1 MSKARATGPKKIQ
14 QGSRPGVLSKAM
26 LAILALS
33 AVGLAASIYLTN
45 LHHQIFT
52 GKLEDFGF
60 CGISRTISCE
70 AVSASPYSSI
80 FGVPLSWLGVL
91 LYLFWIVLAA
101 AALHKPDQQSRL
113 ATGLVL
119 VTSAAA
125 VAFNLYLGQ
134 LMFFRLDT
142 ICLLCLLTY
151 LVNLVCLLLAIRL
164 AKGSLLPTAVSAIR
178 ALLPFSGETRYGF
191 VLIAVGIIAVGLVGQ
206 LQMQKSIA
214 EASKFDA
221 DGFRKYQATERRQVD
236 TASDPF
242 HGGADARLT
251 IVEFSDFQCPHC
263 RKAHVVLQTVLT
275 GYGDRIK
282 FVFKNLP
289 LEFHHSSR
297 ALAQLGEAA
306 HRQGKFWPVH
316 DLVFDRQAEFKD
328 RETAVGSKELNQF
341 ARDAGLDMA
350 RLEKDFAD
358 PATAAAVEAD
368 LQEARRLNI
377 QSTPVFLFNGLL
389 IRGLP
394 PPAILRRIIDLELER
409 ANQQQ

>member
-1 MSKARATGPKKIQ
+1 MNGQ
-14 QGSRPGVLSKAM
+14 QKGM
-26 LAILALS
+26 LAILLLS

-60 CGISRTISCE
+60 CGISRAISCE
-70 AVSASPYSSI
+70 AVSASPYASI
-80 FGVPLSWLGVL
+80 LGVPLSWLGVL
-91 LYLFWIVLAA
+91 LYLFWISLAVA
-101 AALHKPDQQSRL
+101 AISKPDQHGRL
-113 ATGLVL
+113 VSGMILA
-119 VTSAAA
+119 TSAAA
-125 VAFNLYLGQ
+125 VAFNIYLGQ
-134 LMFFRLDT
+134 LMFFRMDA

-151 LVNLVCLLLAIRL
+151 LVNLLCLILAASQAQGALQSTTL
-164 AKGSLLPTAVSAIR
+164 AAVR

-191 VLIAVGIIAVGLVGQ
+191 VLVAVFIAAVGVIGQ
-206 LQMQKSIA
+206 LQMQKSIT

-242 HGGADARLT
+242 HGGADAKLT

-289 LEFHHSSR
+289 LEFHHSSKI
-297 ALAQLGEAA
+297 LAQLAEAA
-306 HRQGKFWPVH
+306 HMQGKFWPLH
-316 DLVFDRQAEFKD
+316 DLIFDRQAEFKD
-328 RETAVGSKELNQF
+328 RKTAVGSKELNQF

-358 PATAAAVEAD
+358 PASAAAVEAD
-368 LQEARRLNI
+368 LKEANRLKI

-394 PPAILRRIIDLELER
+394 SPSILKRIIDLELER
-409 ANQQQ
+409 ANRTG